1 MNAKALLD
9 HAIKS
14 GAPLIAV
21 HRIPLFR
28 DFARSSLHRLIR
40 TGKLPALRVGRSYYS
55 TPEIAAKALT
65 EGSCINPLPSLDH
78 DEAVANLERKGFGSK
93 AGPTA
98 KSISTKSK

>member
-1 MNAKALLD
+1 MNAKELLD

-14 GAPLIAV
+14 GAPLVAV
-21 HRIPLFR
+21 HRISLFR

-65 EGSCINPLPSLDH
+65 DGSCINPLPSVGH
-78 DEAVANLERKGFGSK
+78 AEAVANLERKGFGSK

-98 KSISTKSK
+98 KSMAKKSK

>member
-28 DFARSSLHRLIR
+28 EF
-40 TGKLPALRVGRSYYS
+40 
-55 TPEIAAKALT
+55 AAKALT

-78 DEAVANLERKGFGSK
+78 DAAVANLERKGFGSK

-98 KSISTKSK
+98 KSIFKKSK